1 MFCNFPPKISVLNY
15 NSYRHHHHKKLL
27 MTTTQTQKGGDQN
40 AITTFIRL
48 LNAAEHSVFVLRQDG
63 EEVAIELVKRLA
75 LFMGECEPMMPVET
89 LAQLE
94 LVDERGAHLQ

>member
-1 MFCNFPPKISVLNY
+1 MNSNKLGVNCSFTLDFSVLNY

-48 LNAAEHSVFVLRQDG
+48 FNAAEKSVFVLRQDG
-63 EEVAIELVKRLA
+63 VEVAIVSNSEVNN
-75 LFMGECEPMMPVET
+75 
-89 LAQLE
+89 Q
-94 LVDERGAHLQ
+94 